1 MRLYKKGDFLGY
13 KSLISEDSYEES
25 AGVLDSAEVSLIP
38 KADFLHLLHSSS
50 DVSTK
55 FIKMLAG
62 SLDTKQQELLNL
74 AYDSVRKRVADSL
87 LKLDA
92 KYNVDQQNEFE
103 IIISR
108 DNLAAIVGTATES
121 AINSLPEA
129 FQNIDILLNNAG
141 LALGKETIDKSDMQ
155 DWETMLDTNVKGLL
169 YVSRAVLP
177 KMKEKR
183 SGHIINISSIAAK
196 EVYPNGNVYC
206 ASKHAVDALT
216 KAMQIDLLQFKIK
229 VSAVAPGMVD
239 TEFSTVRHKG
249 DKETADATYV
259 GFTPL
264 YAQDIAEVVLFV
276 ATRPAHVNIND
287 ILVMPSAQA
296 TATIVNKN

>member
-1 MRLYKKGDFLGY
+1 MKTILITGATAGIGEASATLFAKENYKLILTGRRLDRLENLKQKLQKEFNV
-13 KSLISEDSYEES
+13 KI
-25 AGVLDSAEVSLIP
+25 
-38 KADFLHLLHSSS
+38 HLLNF
-50 DVSTK
+50 DV
-55 FIKMLAG
+55 
-62 SLDTKQQELLNL
+62 
-74 AYDSVRKRVADSL
+74 
-87 LKLDA
+87 
-92 KYNVDQQNEFE
+92 QNK
-103 IIISR
+103 
-108 DNLAAIVGTATES
+108 AATEK
-121 AINSLPEA
+121 AIASLPED
-129 FQNIDILLNNAG
+129 FKSIDILLNNAG

-155 DWETMLDTNVKGLL
+155 DWETMIDTNVKGLL
-169 YVSRAVLP
+169 YVTRAVLP
-177 KMKEKR
+177 MMKSKQ

-216 KAMQIDLLQFKIK
+216 KAMQIDLLQYNIK

-249 DKETADATYV
+249 DKQVADATYQ

-264 YAQDIAEVVLFV
+264 YAQDIAEVIHFV

-296 TATIVNKN
+296 TATIVNKK

>member
-1 MRLYKKGDFLGY
+1 MKNTKTILITGATSGIGAASAQVFAQNNFQLILTGRRLDRLEALQQELQQNYQASVHLLHFDVQDKTATETAI
-13 KSLISEDSYEES
+13 KS
-25 AGVLDSAEVSLIP
+25 IP
-38 KADFLHLLHSSS
+38 KA
-50 DVSTK
+50 
-55 FIKMLAG
+55 
-62 SLDTKQQELLNL
+62 
-74 AYDSVRKRVADSL
+74 
-87 LKLDA
+87 
-92 KYNVDQQNEFE
+92 FE
-103 IIISR
+103 
-108 DNLAAIVGTATES
+108 
-121 AINSLPEA
+121 
-129 FQNIDILLNNAG
+129 NIDVLLNNAG

-169 YVSRAVLP
+169 YVTRAVLP
-177 KMKEKR
+177 KMKDKM

-216 KAMQIDLLQFKIK
+216 KAMQIDLLQYKIK

-249 DKETADATYV
+249 DKQTADATYL

-264 YAQDIAEVVLFV
+264 YAQDIAEVILFV

-287 ILVMPSAQA
+287 VLVMPSAQA
-296 TATIVNKN
+296 TATIINKY